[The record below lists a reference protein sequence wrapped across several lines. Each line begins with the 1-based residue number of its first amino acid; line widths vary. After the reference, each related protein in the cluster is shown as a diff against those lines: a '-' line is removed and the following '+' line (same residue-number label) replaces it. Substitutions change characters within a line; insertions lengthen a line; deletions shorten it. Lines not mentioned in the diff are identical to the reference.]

1 MSEIDGDLAP
11 GVAEVLARLYVL
23 KQNKNPQKYAATLS
37 ISSMAR
43 RSAAVPQR
51 RCGTSSV
58 NGQVEMILKQAV
70 IKRKGIAKKASGTN
84 SEEGDAR

>member
-51 RCGTSSV
+51 RCGTSDVTKSLLSP
-58 NGQVEMILKQAV
+58 GREMSCAV
-70 IKRKGIAKKASGTN
+70 LTDRL
-84 SEEGDAR
+84 R